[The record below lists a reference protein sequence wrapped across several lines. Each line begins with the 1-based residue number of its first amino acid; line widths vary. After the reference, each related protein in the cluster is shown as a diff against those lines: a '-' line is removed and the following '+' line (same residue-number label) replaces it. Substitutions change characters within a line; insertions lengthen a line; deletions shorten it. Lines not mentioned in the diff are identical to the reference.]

1 MQQYSPF
8 RPRVGLFT
16 TCLIETFRP
25 AIGYAAIKL
34 LEDAGC
40 RVEIPEG
47 QQCCGQPSL
56 GDSDDPDHLDQASR
70 IIEAFEGFDFVV
82 APSASCAASLKDYA
96 ALFASNPAW
105 EARAQ
110 AFSQKVHELTSFLV
124 DVMNVGTISVRLDAN
139 VTFFDSCAGGAE
151 PRFQPQ
157 PRVLL
162 SAIAG
167 LSLKE
172 MAQTAGCCGFGSNR
186 CAKTSPAMTEDIRAA
201 GSSILVSG
209 DLSCLMGLARK
220 LKRDG
225 SAIEVRHIAELLA
238 GMHDTPPI
246 GGTTRSTHR
255 PLERQP

>member
-1 MQQYSPF
+1 MQQFSPF

-124 DVMNVGTISVRLDAN
+124 DVMNVCTLSVRRAAN
-139 VTFFDSCAGGAE
+139 VPVVVSCAGVAE

-157 PRVLL
+157 RRSRL

-172 MAQTAGCCGFGSNR
+172 MAHTAGCCGFGSKR
-186 CAKTSPAMTEDIRAA
+186 CAKT
-201 GSSILVSG
+201 
-209 DLSCLMGLARK
+209 
-220 LKRDG
+220 
-225 SAIEVRHIAELLA
+225 
-238 GMHDTPPI
+238 
-246 GGTTRSTHR
+246 
-255 PLERQP
+255 